1 MGCSSS
7 KAAKPLIDK
16 TAPNS
21 TSLSKTDE
29 NNNKPVSV
37 KTKETSNNKPNTSNQ
52 TNINTGLIRKSMQAS
67 PDPSPRIG
75 SNQSIS
81 SNDKIRNN
89 TAVNNNEVCI

>member
-1 MGCSSS
+1 MGCTSS
-7 KAAKPLIDK
+7 KASKPLIDK

-21 TSLSKTDE
+21 KSLSKTNE
-29 NNNKPVSV
+29 NNKPISV
-37 KTKETSNNKPNTSNQ
+37 KTKEIANNKPNTSNQ

-75 SNQSIS
+75 SNQSITS
-81 SNDKIRNN
+81 TDKIRNN